1 MSLLGKVSTNGPG
14 FVRTGD
20 FKKRVNR
27 EELMVDRGE
36 MVRIGGISG
45 ELPVEA
51 EARRSRKML
60 CMEDLRLALQLGDGY
75 LGQTPLIAG
84 SIYNSRC
91 LDTEGIE
98 DLYEAKH
105 LTNGDAN
112 GVGHGGEVYTVSF
125 DAGGD
130 AMLIDGEDGG
140 WVGGGVDEGQD
151 LDDLLDDVLNLA
163 DIGP

>member
-14 FVRTGD
+14 FVRTGE
-20 FKKRVNR
+20 FKKRVDR
-27 EELMVDRGE
+27 EERMVDRGE
-36 MVRIGGISG
+36 MVRIGGVGG

-91 LDTEGIE
+91 LDTEGID
-98 DLYEAKH
+98 DLYETKH
-105 LTNGDAN
+105 LTNGNAN
-112 GVGHGGEVYTVSF
+112 GIGHGGEVYTVSF
-125 DAGGD
+125 DAGVD
-130 AMLIDGEDGG
+130 MMQIDGDEG
-140 WVGGGVDEGQD
+140 WVGGGVNEGQD

-163 DIGP
+163 DL

>member
-14 FVRTGD
+14 FVRTGE
-20 FKKRVNR
+20 FKKRVAR
-27 EELMVDRGE
+27 EERLVERGD
-36 MVRIGGISG
+36 MVRIGGIGG

-84 SIYNSRC
+84 GICNSRC

-98 DLYEAKH
+98 DLYETKH

-112 GVGHGGEVYTVSF
+112 GGGEVWSVQF
-125 DAGGD
+125 DSGLGGGEP
-130 AMLIDGEDGG
+130 MQIDGEEG
-140 WVGGGVDEGQD
+140 WIGGGVDEGQD
-151 LDDLLDDVLNLA
+151 LDGVLDDVLNLA
-163 DIGP
+163 DL